1 MLSFSAPPYNLT
13 CVSTGDRS
21 AAFLKFS
28 ATWFKCQR
36 VWHLNS
42 TGHFITKNIDSCRI
56 LKNSRSLRHSE
67 MFNVRKHPHISAC
80 LFMYLHL
87 HCWNNIYAGKTN
99 IHKCYVNSPQDWYG
113 SSYCCSA
120 LRDVDNREKR
130 KHVNLLFHADWDE
143 KDRRGRERFWD
154 RERQT
159 ERLISLSR
167 SPSCTHLE
175 LCVCDELNKCS
186 IFLDLPTCYYWA
198 V

>member
-1 MLSFSAPPYNLT
+1 
-13 CVSTGDRS
+13 
-21 AAFLKFS
+21 
-28 ATWFKCQR
+28 
-36 VWHLNS
+36 
-42 TGHFITKNIDSCRI
+42 
-56 LKNSRSLRHSE
+56 

-99 IHKCYVNSPQDWYG
+99 IHNCYVNSPQDWYG

-120 LRDVDNREKR
+120 LRDVENREKR
-130 KHVNLLFHADWDE
+130 KHVNLLFHADGDE

-175 LCVCDELNKCS
+175 LCVCVMSWTNVVSFLTCQHVIIELFRHVEPS
-186 IFLDLPTCYYWA
+186 DHLSHVLYAPW
-198 V
+198 